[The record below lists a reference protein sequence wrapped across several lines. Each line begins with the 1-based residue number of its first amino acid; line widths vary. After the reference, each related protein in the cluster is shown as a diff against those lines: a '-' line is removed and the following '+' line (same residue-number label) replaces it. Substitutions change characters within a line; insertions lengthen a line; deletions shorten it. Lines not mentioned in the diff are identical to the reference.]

1 MSEKVEMRCAYE
13 WTCPECG
20 TDNFER
26 AIVAELS
33 EEDRSE
39 LLDEAGIDD
48 IATGDFVTRPDEVTC
63 RRCRQEFEAEDFPGP
78 TWSND
83 ELRGLD

>member
-33 EEDRSE
+33 VEDRAE
-39 LLDEAGIDD
+39 LLEDLGYEIC
-48 IATGDFVTRPDEVTC
+48 TGDFVTRPDAVTC
-63 RRCRQEFEAEDFPGP
+63 PVCGITFETTEYEGP